1 MIEYTCGECVHCD
14 QLTNGLKRFYDVRK
28 RYVEAL
34 GHIRCAAW
42 QSIWAKDLF
51 GRTTYSK
58 MKDLKLA
65 K

>member
-14 QLTNGLKRFYDVRK
+14 QFTNGLNRWCDVRK